1 MRRRILT
8 VWLTVAM
15 PVAAACGGSSS
26 NATQSGAGV
35 AQAGAP
41 AKVDK
46 AADEAAL
53 RAVYQ
58 KLPGQVMTADT
69 SAIGAYFADDGVEIM
84 PGTPPAQGP
93 DAVKKMFA
101 SVVAAMKNLNL
112 SFADAVVTVAD
123 AGDLA
128 VVKAPY
134 HMTYTDAKGKK
145 AEDHG
150 TSMTVFKKVNGQW
163 KILYDTNASEVAPPQ

>member
-8 VWLTVAM
+8 VWLAVAI

-35 AQAGAP
+35 AQAGTP
-41 AKVDK
+41 DKVDK

-53 RAVYQ
+53 RAIYQ
-58 KLPGQVMTADT
+58 KIPGQFAAGDT
-69 SAIGAYFADDGVEIM
+69 SYAALFADDGVEIM
-84 PGTPPAQGP
+84 PGMPPSQGS
-93 DAVKKMFA
+93 DAVKKQVA
-101 SVVAAMKNLNL
+101 SVLASMKNLNL
-112 SFADAVVTVAD
+112 SMGDAVVTIAD

-134 HMTYTDAKGKK
+134 QLTYTDAKGKK

>member
-8 VWLTVAM
+8 VRLALAI
-15 PVAAACGGSSS
+15 PFAAACGGSS
-26 NATQSGAGV
+26 NDATQSGAGV

-53 RAVYQ
+53 RAIYQ
-58 KLPGQVMTADT
+58 KIATQFAAGDSGYAAL
-69 SAIGAYFADDGVEIM
+69 FADDGVEIM
-84 PGTPPAQGP
+84 PGMAPSQGP
-93 DAVKKMFA
+93 DAVKKEVA
-101 SVVAAMKNLNL
+101 SVLASMKNLNL
-112 SFADAVVTVAD
+112 GMGDAVVTVAD

-134 HMTYTDAKGKK
+134 HLTYTDAKGKK

-150 TSMTVFKKVNGQW
+150 TSITVFKKVNGQW
-163 KILYDTNASEVAPPQ
+163 KILYDTNASEVAPQ

>member
-8 VWLTVAM
+8 VLLAAGI
-15 PVAAACGGSSS
+15 PVAAACSGSSN

-35 AQAGAP
+35 ARSGEP

-53 RAVYQ
+53 RAIYQ
-58 KLPGQVMTADT
+58 KMPQMATGDA
-69 SAIGAYFADDGVEIM
+69 SAFAALFMNDGVEIM
-84 PGTPPAQGP
+84 PGMPPAQGP
-93 DAVKKMFA
+93 DAVKKEYA
-101 SVVAAMKNLNL
+101 SVMASLKNLEL
-112 SFADAVVTVAD
+112 SLGEAVVNIAD

-150 TSMTVFKKVNGQW
+150 TSMTVFKKVDGQW
-163 KILYDTNASEVAPPQ
+163 KILYDTNVSEVAPQQ

>member
-8 VWLTVAM
+8 VWLAATI
-15 PVAAACGGSSS
+15 PFAAACGGSSS

-35 AQAGAP
+35 AQAGA
-41 AKVDK
+41 AATADK

-53 RAVYQ
+53 RAIYQ
-58 KLPGQVMTADT
+58 KMPQMAMGDA
-69 SAIGAYFADDGVEIM
+69 SAFAALFMDDGIEIM
-84 PGTPPAQGP
+84 PGMAPAQGP
-93 DAVKKMFA
+93 DAVKKEYA
-101 SVVAAMKNLNL
+101 SLLASMKNLNL
-112 SFADAVVTVAD
+112 TIGDAIVTIAD

-134 HMTYTDAKGKK
+134 HLTYTDAKGKK

-163 KILYDTNASEVAPPQ
+163 KILYDTNVSEVAPPQ